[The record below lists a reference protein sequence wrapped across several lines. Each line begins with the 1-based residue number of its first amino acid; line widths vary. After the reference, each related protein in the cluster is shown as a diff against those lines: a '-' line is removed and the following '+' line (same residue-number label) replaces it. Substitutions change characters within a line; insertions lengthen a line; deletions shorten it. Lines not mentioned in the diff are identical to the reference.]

1 MSGDYET
8 FDFNQGR
15 INYTNLE
22 TEQVQKFDVTDIQI
36 VMRQVESI
44 HCQVAEYPTSE
55 YLQNKL
61 EFVHKELNRLTTKH
75 YEPLF
80 DIPFYWTCV
89 LITHSYII

>member
-36 VMRQVESI
+36 VMRHVESI

-61 EFVHKELNRLTTKH
+61 EFVHKELNRLKETYDKT
-75 YEPLF
+75 L
-80 DIPFYWTCV
+80 
-89 LITHSYII
+89 

>member
-15 INYTNLE
+15 INYTDLK

-55 YLQNKL
+55 YLQSRL
-61 EFVHKELNRLTTKH
+61 ELVHCELKRLKEK
-75 YEPLF
+75 YE
-80 DIPFYWTCV
+80 DN
-89 LITHSYII
+89 

>member
-44 HCQVAEYPTSE
+44 HCQVAEYPTS
-55 YLQNKL
+55 
-61 EFVHKELNRLTTKH
+61 
-75 YEPLF
+75 
-80 DIPFYWTCV
+80 
-89 LITHSYII
+89 

>member
-8 FDFNQGR
+8 FDWNQGR

-44 HCQVAEYPTSE
+44 HCQVALYPTIVLLPE
-55 YLQNKL
+55 KL
-61 EFVHKELNRLTTKH
+61 EVNHNYLNRLKDVYDKT
-75 YEPLF
+75 L
-80 DIPFYWTCV
+80 
-89 LITHSYII
+89 